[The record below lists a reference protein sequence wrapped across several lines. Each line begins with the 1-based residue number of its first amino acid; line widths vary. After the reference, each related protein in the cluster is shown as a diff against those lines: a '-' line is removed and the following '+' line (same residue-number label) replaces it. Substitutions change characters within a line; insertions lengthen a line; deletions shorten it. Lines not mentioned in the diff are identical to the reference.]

1 MTRLAEDVEEEILE
15 QSLVD
20 DIAQIQCTG
29 GDLKWGEYDGDG
41 ERLCVQNKINMTCRR
56 NMPRR
61 ENGVGKY
68 YKRKRACIAYMEST
82 VVDIFIPP
90 LSSKPVSLSFVTYLL
105 YSKTPKQVFF
115 NPI

>member
-68 YKRKRACIAYMEST
+68 YKRKRACIACMEST
-82 VVDIFIPP
+82 VVDIFTPP
-90 LSSKPVSLSFVTYLL
+90 PSSKPVSL
-105 YSKTPKQVFF
+105 SKTPKQVFF
-115 NPI
+115 

>member
-68 YKRKRACIAYMEST
+68 YKRRERASRIWKHCRLTFLYL
-82 VVDIFIPP
+82 FP
-90 LSSKPVSLSFVTYLL
+90 LPNLFHCLLSRISSILKQ
-105 YSKTPKQVFF
+105 PKQVFF
-115 NPI
+115 

>member
-1 MTRLAEDVEEEILE
+1 MAEDLEEEILE

-29 GDLKWGEYDGDG
+29 GGLKWGEYDGDG

-82 VVDIFIPP
+82 VD
-90 LSSKPVSLSFVTYLL
+90 
-105 YSKTPKQVFF
+105 
-115 NPI
+115 